1 MKNYLF
7 IFILLFI
14 AHNFYGQDPIKQK
27 EIGITFSSLNNF
39 GLTYKSGTNTS
50 LWRFNTIFATG
61 NNQKNTSDSL
71 ITKQNS
77 FGIGLRVGKEF
88 RKLIAPKIELRYGVD
103 LSFSV
108 NQSKSENDYITTLKY
123 ETSYNTT
130 TYSPGLNFVF
140 GFNYLLGEHLALGI
154 ELMPG
159 ISYSTGT
166 NTRTNISPSYN
177 KTDKQDISTFSYG
190 LNNQFAMLSLSY
202 KF

>member
-77 FGIGLRVGKEF
+77 FGVGLRAGKEF
-88 RKLIAPKIELRYGVD
+88 RKLITPKIELRYGVD

-108 NQSKSENDYITTLKY
+108 NQSKSKNVSLTSYKY
-123 ETSYNTT
+123 ETSQNIT
-130 TYSPGLNFVF
+130 TYNPGLNLVF
-140 GFNYLLGEHLALGI
+140 GFNYLLGDQLALGI

-159 ISYSTGT
+159 ISYSTGKYT
-166 NTRTNISPSYN
+166 QTAKTPSHF
-177 KTDKQDISTFSYG
+177 KTEKQDISNFSYG

>member
-77 FGIGLRVGKEF
+77 FGVGLRAGKEF
-88 RKLIAPKIELRYGVD
+88 RKLITPKIELRYGVD

-108 NQSKSENDYITTLKY
+108 NQSKSKNVSLTSYKY
-123 ETSYNTT
+123 ETSQNIT
-130 TYSPGLNFVF
+130 TYNPGLNLVF
-140 GFNYLLGEHLALGI
+140 GFNYLLGDQLALGI

-159 ISYSTGT
+159 ISYSTGKYT
-166 NTRTNISPSYN
+166 QTAKTPSHF
-177 KTDKQDISTFSYG
+177 KTDKQDISNFSYG